1 MGRGR
6 GKERRGEERWIRREG
21 GDPRGGGEE
30 KEERRG
36 EERKG
41 EGEGTLFRKKI
52 KKHNT
57 KIFRDILLSCYSS
70 PLRKKKYED
79 STLPPY
85 PRNIG

>member
-41 EGEGTLFRKKI
+41 EGGGTLFRKKI
-52 KKHNT
+52 KNT
-57 KIFRDILLSCYSS
+57 IQKFSQIYYYLAIP
-70 PLRKKKYED
+70 PL
-79 STLPPY
+79 
-85 PRNIG
+85 

>member
-41 EGEGTLFRKKI
+41 EGEGTLFRKKN
-52 KKHNT
+52 KKIT
-57 KIFRDILLSCYSS
+57 IQKYSQIYYYLAIPPLKKEKI
-70 PLRKKKYED
+70 
-79 STLPPY
+79 
-85 PRNIG
+85 

>member
-41 EGEGTLFRKKI
+41 EGEGTLFRKKN
-52 KKHNT
+52 KKIT
-57 KIFRDILLSCYSS
+57 IQKYSEIYYYLAIP
-70 PLRKKKYED
+70 PL
-79 STLPPY
+79 
-85 PRNIG
+85 

>member
-41 EGEGTLFRKKI
+41 EGEGDPFQKKI
-52 KKHNT
+52 KKIT
-57 KIFRDILLSCYSS
+57 IQKYSEIYYY
-70 PLRKKKYED
+70 LAI
-79 STLPPY
+79 PP
-85 PRNIG
+85 P

>member
-41 EGEGTLFRKKI
+41 EGEGDPFQKKI
-52 KKHNT
+52 KNT
-57 KIFRDILLSCYSS
+57 IQKFSQIYYYLAIP
-70 PLRKKKYED
+70 PL
-79 STLPPY
+79 
-85 PRNIG
+85 

>member
-41 EGEGTLFRKKI
+41 EGEGTLFRKKN
-52 KKHNT
+52 KKT
-57 KIFRDILLSCYSS
+57 QYK
-70 PLRKKKYED
+70 
-79 STLPPY
+79 
-85 PRNIG
+85 NIQ

>member
-41 EGEGTLFRKKI
+41 EGEGTLFRKKKI
-52 KKHNT
+52 KNT
-57 KIFRDILLSCYSS
+57 IQKYSQIYYYLAIPPLKKEKI
-70 PLRKKKYED
+70 
-79 STLPPY
+79 
-85 PRNIG
+85 

>member
-36 EERKG
+36 EERRG
-41 EGEGTLFRKKI
+41 RMLPR
-52 KKHNT
+52 H
-57 KIFRDILLSCYSS
+57 
-70 PLRKKKYED
+70 
-79 STLPPY
+79 STTV
-85 PRNIG
+85 GH